1 MPTID
6 EEDDVNDDQCLYTK
20 IVPFDDL
27 NTDIQAKIVDHADA
41 AGRFPFQSQARNN
54 YVLITVFKNYIRYTP
69 FQSRSAEDYNTA
81 FSSVLTFFK
90 LHGQKL
96 HIIRM
101 DNEAAQQSSLLKAA
115 FVSADVTVEYVAPG
129 DHRTLLAER
138 AIRTAN
144 KNHVISIL
152 AGADKLYPQAS

>member
-1 MPTID
+1 MELT
-6 EEDDVNDDQCLYTK
+6 VTNMLCYSLYTK

-27 NTDIQAKIVDHADA
+27 KTEIQAKIVAHADA
-41 AGRFPFQSQARNN
+41 AWRFPFQSQARNN
-54 YVLITVFKNYIRYTP
+54 YVLITVLKNYIRYTP
-69 FQSRSAEDYNTA
+69 FQSRSADDYNKA

-90 LHGQKL
+90 IHGQKL
-96 HIIRM
+96 RNIRM